1 MSCKGCIAG
10 KYYTGALIM
19 IRIGLRSTL
28 REGALMN
35 ITSNPC
41 KTKMAYDSF
50 WESKDVLVFRNR
62 LQGPEPGF
70 GSL

>member
-1 MSCKGCIAG
+1 
-10 KYYTGALIM
+10 M